1 MYSRINK
8 ENLPLQIQIK
18 LSRKPEI
25 FCAIFFEFY
34 KSTLN
39 IECYKKKMSLLCQVF
54 LKDIDSEGCAYLNLE
69 QRLFLK
75 TLWQ

>member
-39 IECYKKKMSLLCQVF
+39 IECYKKNEPPMSS
-54 LKDIDSEGCAYLNLE
+54 ISERY
-69 QRLFLK
+69 
-75 TLWQ
+75 